1 MNSTTTGEDLSEI
14 SFRIKTAGIPRSI
27 YLRYEY
33 LQRNIMGDVLTVVG
47 GKGGVGKTTT
57 AVNTALAFD
66 DEGEDVVVVDADLGM
81 PNLGRALSVSHQP
94 RLHDVL
100 AGEAELGEAITDG
113 PGGVTLLPGTRSLEG
128 FAAAEPTKLEPV
140 LDQLAQSYDI
150 VIVDTGEGI
159 SRETIVPTRV
169 ADGVLLVTTT
179 SDVAVMDTRKIS
191 ELVARVGGTVTGAVV
206 TRAHADMDVSSV
218 ADRLDTEV
226 LAVVPT
232 DPEAGGTEPLV
243 RHGADRYAAQAY
255 RRLAGKLGERLT
267 AAGRT
272 PTQ

>member
-1 MNSTTTGEDLSEI
+1 
-14 SFRIKTAGIPRSI
+14 
-27 YLRYEY
+27 
-33 LQRNIMGDVLTVVG
+33 MGDVLTVAS

-66 DEGEDVVVVDADLGM
+66 DEAADVVVVDADLGM

-113 PGGVTLLPGTRSLEG
+113 PGGVALLPGTRSLEG

-140 LDQLAQSYDI
+140 LDRLAQSYD
-150 VIVDTGEGI
+150 VVVVDTGEGI
-159 SRETIVPTRV
+159 SQETIVPTRV

-179 SDVAVMDTRKIS
+179 DGVSVTDTRKVA

-206 TRAHADMDVSSV
+206 TRAHADVDVASV
-218 ADRLDTEV
+218 SDRLGTDV

-243 RHGADRYAAQAY
+243 LHDADRYAAQAY
-255 RRLAGKLGERLT
+255 QRLAEKLGERL
-267 AAGRT
+267 AATERT
-272 PTQ
+272 PCQ